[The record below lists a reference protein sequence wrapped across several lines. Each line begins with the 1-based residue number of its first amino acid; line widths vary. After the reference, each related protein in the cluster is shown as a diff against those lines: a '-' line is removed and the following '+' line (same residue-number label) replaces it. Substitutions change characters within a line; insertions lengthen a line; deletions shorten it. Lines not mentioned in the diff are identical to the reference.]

1 MTINEDLIPSCIHR
15 LHTVFVTFLSPGRQ
29 YAVAANPDHPLALD
43 WFITEGAPNDPP
55 LFSAWEH
62 IYSIDRQ
69 QTRTHPG
76 CAGRRPVLD
85 WSRHRKGII
94 TFRPACKHTPGAVGV
109 TRE

>member
-1 MTINEDLIPSCIHR
+1 MPSQQT
-15 LHTVFVTFLSPGRQ
+15 LT
-29 YAVAANPDHPLALD
+29 NPLALD

-85 WSRHRKGII
+85 
-94 TFRPACKHTPGAVGV
+94 
-109 TRE
+109 